1 MKLLL
6 HSLALLLVLLAV
18 EAKKKKSGTCEPI
31 SVKTCTSPDVRHT
44 HTSLPITIKDGI
56 SSFDGVTTFKSQKKA
71 LRKTRP
77 YVSLL
82 RKGKDCKKFL
92 KPFACAVYVPACDDS
107 EEMRTIPPCRELCYQ
122 AQTNCREGFQDLGVE
137 WPSEFNCQLFPMS
150 TEDPQCVSAYSISEK
165 DVKVV
170 DSQIRVEVSC
180 NYEVKPQEQPKWI
193 KNERPVEEINR
204 RYRTEVV
211 NGRTATLVIEGYTDL
226 ADAGVYSC
234 LVESDYFGKSV
245 ELKDIEQSA
254 LEVLPPIEP
263 PSCEA
268 YQVPCP
274 SGDCVPFSAL
284 CDGVQDCPSGLDEMD
299 CTVVD
304 EGAVPTGE
312 CPPYTVACPMNPDI
326 CISPSAFCDGNE
338 DCPSGM
344 DEMMNC
350 TDTGS
355 VLTGECPLYTVAC
368 PMNPDIC
375 ISPSAFCDGNEDC
388 PSGMDEMMDC
398 TDTGDGSIPTLMTG
412 ECPPYT
418 IACPINPDICV
429 PLTAF
434 CDGKEDCPSGMDEMM
449 NCTDT
454 DTGSI
459 PTGMTGECPPYTV
472 ACPMNP
478 DICISPSD
486 FCNGNEDCPS
496 GMDEMMNCTDTEPMC
511 EPITVPE
518 CSVGLD
524 YTTAMT
530 NYPLGLSNSDKQSV
544 LSSLS
549 VIFESTCG
557 RFFRPF
563 MCSAFLPPCRE
574 RVVLPCRELCFLA
587 VKKCVETFD
596 GVLSAEDLM
605 ASGGSGGNCD
615 MMPSEADGQCYNVE
629 VVSIGEVM
637 GSGSEDGIG
646 ISVECTYNLM
656 PGMQPVWTDPS
667 GNEIKTGSRKRVKTV
682 NITETVTALMIDN
695 FSAKRFGGTY
705 TCSADGFSATVE
717 L

>member
-6 HSLALLLVLLAV
+6 NSLALLLVLLAV

-31 SVKTCTSPDVRHT
+31 SVKTCTSPDVLHT
-44 HTSLPITIKDGI
+44 HTSLPITIKAGI
-56 SSFDGVTTFKSQKKA
+56 SYFDGVTVFKSQKKA
-71 LRKTRP
+71 LRKIRP

-107 EEMRTIPPCRELCYQ
+107 EEMRTIPPCRELCHQ
-122 AQTNCREGFQDLGVE
+122 ANTNCMLGFQDLGVL
-137 WPSEFNCQLFPMS
+137 WPSEFNCELFPMS
-150 TEDPQCVSAYSISEK
+150 TEDPQCVSAYSFSEK
-165 DVKVV
+165 DVNVV

-180 NYEVKPQEQPKWI
+180 NYDVKPQEQPKWI

-211 NGRTATLVIEGYTDL
+211 NGRTATLVIEGYTDS

-234 LVESDYFGKSV
+234 LVESDYFGKSI
-245 ELKDIEQSA
+245 ELKDIEQS
-254 LEVLPPIEP
+254 LYEVMPPTMEP

-284 CDGVQDCPSGLDEMD
+284 CDGVQDCPSGLDEMN
-299 CTVVD
+299 CTVID
-304 EGAVPTGE
+304 EGATP
-312 CPPYTVACPMNPDI
+312 
-326 CISPSAFCDGNE
+326 
-338 DCPSGM
+338 
-344 DEMMNC
+344 
-350 TDTGS
+350 
-355 VLTGECPLYTVAC
+355 TGECPLYTVAC
-368 PMNPDIC
+368 PMNPDVC
-375 ISPSAFCDGNEDC
+375 ISPSAFCDGKEDC

-398 TDTGDGSIPTLMTG
+398 TDTGSIPTG

-418 IACPINPDICV
+418 I
-429 PLTAF
+429 
-434 CDGKEDCPSGMDEMM
+434 
-449 NCTDT
+449 
-454 DTGSI
+454 
-459 PTGMTGECPPYTV
+459 

-496 GMDEMMNCTDTEPMC
+496 GMDEKMNCTDTEPIMC

-524 YTTAMT
+524 YTTAIP
-530 NYPLGLSNSDKQSV
+530 NYPLGMSNSDKQSM

-563 MCSAFLPPCRE
+563 MCSAFLPPCRD
-574 RVVLPCRELCFLA
+574 RVVPPCRELCFLA

-605 ASGGSGGNCD
+605 ASGGSGGSCD

-629 VVSIGEVM
+629 VVSIGEVI
-637 GSGSEDGIG
+637 GSGSEDGVE

-667 GNEIKTGSRKRVKTV
+667 GNEIKTGSRRRVKTA

-695 FSAKRFGGTY
+695 FSAKRFGGMY